1 MDKLDQAL
9 IQLLRH
15 NARRSI
21 SDLALELN
29 VARATI
35 RARLERLEKNGT
47 IIGYSAL
54 VHDNT
59 ARAKVRG
66 IMMIEVERH
75 NADRVVDSLSNF
87 VQVSAIHT
95 TNGRFDLIVE
105 LSTGDLVE
113 FDDTLR
119 RVRLISGIM
128 ASETHLL
135 LATRRSTVYHEAQL

>member
-1 MDKLDQAL
+1 MDRLDQAL

-29 VARATI
+29 VARATV
-35 RARLERLEKNGT
+35 RSRLERLEKNGT
-47 IIGYSAL
+47 ILGYSAL
-54 VHDNT
+54 VQNE
-59 ARAKVRG
+59 AERASVRG

-75 NADRVVDSLSNF
+75 NADRVIDNLSSF
-87 VQVSAIHT
+87 VQISAIHT

-105 LSTGDLVE
+105 LNTRDLAE
-113 FDDTLR
+113 FDDILR
-119 RVRLISGIM
+119 RIRLISGIM

-135 LATRRSTVYHEAQL
+135 LATRRSRAFQGAR

>member
-1 MDKLDQAL
+1 MLDKLDQML
-9 IQLLRH
+9 VQLLRH

-35 RARLERLEKNGT
+35 RARLARLEKNG
-47 IIGYSAL
+47 IILGYSAL
-54 VHDNT
+54 VRSDEEY
-59 ARAKVRG
+59 AGVRG

-75 NADRVVDSLSNF
+75 NADRVIDSLSNL

-105 LSTGDLVE
+105 LSTRDLAE
-113 FDDTLR
+113 FDDILR
-119 RVRLISGIM
+119 RIRLIVGIM

-135 LATRRSTVYHEAQL
+135 LATRRGHVRAKP